1 MRIIH
6 REFILAKGLF
16 ANSEQWAQI
25 DREIITSIHSVVWPP
40 SNDEF
45 VIYPESGKKRGK
57 GSGVVPIKQSCM
69 ENLQHLGWS
78 TRDRR
83 NPLRFDAVRR
93 CNDILLFGFEWETG
107 NISSSHRAV
116 NRILRGHKE
125 GFLVGGALVLPT
137 QNLAQYLTDR
147 VGNYEELEPYFDVWS
162 NYQWKEGVLVIYG
175 VEHDSTS
182 TEVPR
187 IRKGTDGRALQ

>member
-1 MRIIH
+1 M
-6 REFILAKGLF
+6 
-16 ANSEQWAQI
+16 
-25 DREIITSIHSVVWPP
+25 
-40 SNDEF
+40 
-45 VIYPESGKKRGK
+45 
-57 GSGVVPIKQSCM
+57 
-69 ENLQHLGWS
+69 
-78 TRDRR
+78 
-83 NPLRFDAVRR
+83 
-93 CNDILLFGFEWETG
+93 
-107 NISSSHRAV
+107 
-116 NRILRGHKE
+116 
-125 GFLVGGALVLPT
+125 VGGALVLPT